1 MTGDILDY
9 SHSDGKIKRFLRVM
23 HEIAKFKKLVMH
35 ENTESFW
42 RNLHEYTKFKTRVLH
57 EYTKCLKQSLHEK
70 TKTAYR

>member
-1 MTGDILDY
+1 
-9 SHSDGKIKRFLRVM
+9 M

-57 EYTKCLKQSLHEK
+57 EYTKF
-70 TKTAYR
+70 